1 MQSTS
6 IIVIVLVVALV
17 ATAIVVGTKAFKR
30 NTVDASRDAIATELK
45 DLATASVRHF
55 NRPAFMGGG
64 AHSFNNLD
72 KLKRKSTKS
81 RDKKDK
87 DKKDKNV
94 PPGTQVWETEA
105 GTYYIVIAAK
115 DSAVIEGVGD
125 EIGRDGVNPVAVQ
138 LVVKQYSSKLSILN

>member
-6 IIVIVLVVALV
+6 VIVIILVVALV
-17 ATAIVVGTKAFKR
+17 ATAVVVGSKAFR
-30 NTVDASRDAIATELK
+30 SNTVDASRDAIATELK
-45 DLATASVRHF
+45 DLATASVKHF

-64 AHSFNNLD
+64 AHSFKNLD
-72 KLKRKSTKS
+72 KLKRKNTKS

-87 DKKDKNV
+87 NKDKNV

-105 GTYYIVIAAK
+105 GTYYVVIAAK
-115 DSAVIEGVGD
+115 DSAVIEGVGE

-138 LVVKQYSSKLSILN
+138 LTVKQYSSSLKILN

>member
-6 IIVIVLVVALV
+6 VIVIVLTIALV
-17 ATAIVVGTKAFKR
+17 AAAVYVGSQAFKK
-30 NTVDASRDAIATELK
+30 NSVDASRDAIASELK
-45 DLATASVRHF
+45 DLATASVKHF

-72 KLKRKSTKS
+72 KMKRKSGKI

-87 DKKDKNV
+87 DKKTKNV
-94 PPGTQVWETEA
+94 KGTQIWETEA
-105 GTYYIVIAAK
+105 GMYFVVIAVK
-115 DSAVIEGVGD
+115 DSAIIEGVGD